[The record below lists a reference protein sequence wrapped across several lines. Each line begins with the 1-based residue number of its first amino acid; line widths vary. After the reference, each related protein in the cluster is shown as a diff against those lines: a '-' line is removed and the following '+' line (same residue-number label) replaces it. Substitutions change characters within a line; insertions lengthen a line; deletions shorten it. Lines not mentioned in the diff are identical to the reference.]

1 MTPTKVAL
9 SLPKFTLD
17 FDITLNEVMKKMG
30 MVDAFDQ
37 GRADF
42 TNMSEDAELYLSLIK
57 QKAMTFDEKC
67 MMPDNAKP
75 IEMNVNRP
83 FILTIEDNSIENIS
97 IFYAKIT
104 SIKE

>member
-1 MTPTKVAL
+1 MIPTKVAL

-57 QKAMTFDEKC
+57 
-67 MMPDNAKP
+67 
-75 IEMNVNRP
+75 VNRP
-83 FILTIEDNSIENIS
+83 FIFTIEDNSIENIS

>member
-1 MTPTKVAL
+1 MIQSVNITEWVGKMTPTKVAL

-57 QKAMTFDEKC
+57 
-67 MMPDNAKP
+67 
-75 IEMNVNRP
+75 VNRP
-83 FILTIEDNSIENIS
+83 FIFTIEDNSIENIS

>member
-1 MTPTKVAL
+1 
-9 SLPKFTLD
+9 
-17 FDITLNEVMKKMG
+17 MKKMG

-57 QKAMTFDEKC
+57 
-67 MMPDNAKP
+67 
-75 IEMNVNRP
+75 VNRP
-83 FILTIEDNSIENIS
+83 FIFTIEDNSIENIS

>member
-9 SLPKFTLD
+9 SLQKFTLD

-57 QKAMTFDEKC
+57 
-67 MMPDNAKP
+67 
-75 IEMNVNRP
+75 VNRP
-83 FILTIEDNSIENIS
+83 FIFTIEDNSIENIS

>member
-42 TNMSEDAELYLSLIK
+42 TKMSEDAELYLSLIK
-57 QKAMTFDEKC
+57 QKAFLKVDEHG
-67 MMPDNAKP
+67 A
-75 IEMNVNRP
+75 EAAAVT
-83 FILTIEDNSIENIS
+83 LS
-97 IFYAKIT
+97 A
-104 SIKE
+104 

>member
-1 MTPTKVAL
+1 MIQSVNITEWVGKMTPTKVAL
-9 SLPKFTLD
+9 SLQKFTLD

-57 QKAMTFDEKC
+57 
-67 MMPDNAKP
+67 
-75 IEMNVNRP
+75 VNRP
-83 FILTIEDNSIENIS
+83 FIFTIEDNSIENIS

>member
-57 QKAMTFDEKC
+57 
-67 MMPDNAKP
+67 
-75 IEMNVNRP
+75 VNRP
-83 FILTIEDNSIENIS
+83 FIFTIEDNSIENIS

>member
-57 QKAMTFDEKC
+57 QKAFLKVDEHGAEAAAVTLRTFDEKC
-67 MMPDNAKP
+67 MMPDN
-75 IEMNVNRP
+75 V
-83 FILTIEDNSIENIS
+83 
-97 IFYAKIT
+97 T

>member
-1 MTPTKVAL
+1 MIQSVNITEWVGKMIPTKVAL
-9 SLPKFTLD
+9 SLPRFTLD

-57 QKAMTFDEKC
+57 
-67 MMPDNAKP
+67 
-75 IEMNVNRP
+75 VNRP
-83 FILTIEDNSIENIS
+83 FIFTIEDNSIENIS

>member
-1 MTPTKVAL
+1 MIQSVNITELVGKMTPTKVAL

-57 QKAMTFDEKC
+57 
-67 MMPDNAKP
+67 
-75 IEMNVNRP
+75 VNRP
-83 FILTIEDNSIENIS
+83 FIFTIEDNSIENIS